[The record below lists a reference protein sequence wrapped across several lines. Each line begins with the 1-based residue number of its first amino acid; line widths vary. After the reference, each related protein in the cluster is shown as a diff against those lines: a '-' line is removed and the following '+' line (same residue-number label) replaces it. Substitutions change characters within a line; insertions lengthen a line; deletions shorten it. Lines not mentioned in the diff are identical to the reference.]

1 MLDKDM
7 VGDWTK
13 ELIEEQQQNGELKNI
28 RRICEE
34 YFDVWTQQLFPL
46 LQAQGK
52 PCYPEIVKLLHRAGC
67 MNATVNL
74 LTSYFSQIRK
84 ERGVGKPKT
93 KAVAVSAPLPA
104 ARPSEVVPTP
114 VVVSPV
120 AAPVV
125 EVQPSPHQVQ
135 VGRQVAVQADE
146 VAYPHVYAKASMT
159 PPMDYQDMR
168 DELERWKSEALEG
181 WVANWTG
188 IDEFVWQDFL
198 ERIEEF
204 NKYNSPK
211 WTVMGNHVKFK
222 NEIGQQQLKEAF
234 DLLKKKV
241 VKQRKIS
248 P

>member
-1 MLDKDM
+1 MLDKN
-7 VGDWTK
+7 VIGDWTK

-74 LTSYFSQIRK
+74 LTSYFSQIRR
-84 ERGVGKPKT
+84 ERGLTKGK
-93 KAVAVSAPLPA
+93 ARAVSVAPSLTA
-104 ARPSEVVPTP
+104 TRSVDVVPTS

-125 EVQPSPHQVQ
+125 EVQAPAYQVQ
-135 VGRQVAVQADE
+135 ATRAAPPKQADE
-146 VAYPHVYAKASMT
+146 VAYPHVYAKASVT
-159 PPMDYQDMR
+159 PPVDYQDMR
-168 DELERWKSEALEG
+168 DELERWKSEAVAG
-181 WVANWTG
+181 WVADWTG
-188 IDEFVWQDFL
+188 VDEFIWLDFL
-198 ERIEEF
+198 HRIEDF
-204 NKYNSPK
+204 NMYNSPK

-241 VKQRKIS
+241 VKQRRI
-248 P
+248 

>member
-1 MLDKDM
+1 MLDKN
-7 VGDWTK
+7 VIGDWTK

-67 MNATVNL
+67 MNASVNL
-74 LTSYFSQIRK
+74 LTSYFSQIRR
-84 ERGVGKPKT
+84 ERGLTKGKARAVGI
-93 KAVAVSAPLPA
+93 APSLTA
-104 ARPSEVVPTP
+104 TRSVDVVPTA

-120 AAPVV
+120 AAPVL
-125 EVQPSPHQVQ
+125 EAQPPSYQVQPSRPTTS
-135 VGRQVAVQADE
+135 VQADE
-146 VAYPHVYAKASMT
+146 VAYPHVYAKASVT
-159 PPMDYQDMR
+159 PPVDYQDMR
-168 DELERWKSEALEG
+168 EELERWKAEAVEG
-181 WVANWTG
+181 WVAGWTG
-188 IDEFVWQDFL
+188 VDEFVWLDFL

-204 NKYNSPK
+204 NRYNSPK

-241 VKQRKIS
+241 VKQRKI
-248 P
+248 